1 MPEHTESFLAA
12 PSLSKDN
19 VRLELLSHG
28 HAHGLLKHGKDQG
41 VFRYMPCGAFVSEG
55 DVHAFIDMALTEYR
69 AGQRI
74 PYAIVETGSGDAV
87 GSSSFLALRE
97 QHRSVEIGWTWLGV
111 EQQRTGVNT
120 RCKYLM
126 LTHAFETNQCIRV
139 EFKTDARNHASQRAI
154 ERIGAQRE
162 GVFRS
167 HVICPDGYIRD
178 SVYFSITRKEWPQV
192 KLALERKLR

>member
-1 MPEHTESFLAA
+1 MPEQTNQFMAA
-12 PSLSKDN
+12 PNLSKDN
-19 VRLELLSHG
+19 VRLELLSHS
-28 HAHGLLKHGKDQG
+28 HAPGLLKHGNNEG
-41 VFRYMPCGAFVSEG
+41 VFRYMPCGAFSSEQ
-55 DVHAFIDMALTEYR
+55 DVNAFIDKALSEYQ

-74 PYAIVETGSGDAV
+74 PYAIVETHTGEAV

-120 RCKYLM
+120 RCKYLL
-126 LTHAFETNQCIRV
+126 LTHAFETKKCIRV
-139 EFKTDARNHASQRAI
+139 EFKTDARNDGSQRAI

-178 SVYFSITRKEWPQV
+178 SVYFSITSKEWPRV
-192 KLALERKLR
+192 KLGLENNLR